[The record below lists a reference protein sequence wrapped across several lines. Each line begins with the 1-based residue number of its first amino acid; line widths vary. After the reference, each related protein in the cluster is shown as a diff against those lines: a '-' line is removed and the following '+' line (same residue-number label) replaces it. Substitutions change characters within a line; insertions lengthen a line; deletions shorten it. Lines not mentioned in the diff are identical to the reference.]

1 MTHAGSLLRACAI
14 AVAVSTCAPATA
26 LAASAQDSAV
36 AQSLY
41 DQARTLAA
49 AGNWADACGKFEES
63 QRLDPTPVTEFHLA
77 DCYEHAGRTASAWTT
92 FLDLATTARAA
103 KRADR
108 EKAATDRATA
118 LEPKLTRLVVDVPPG
133 AQVPDLVVRRDGEA
147 VGRGQWG
154 TPVPVDPGKHTVE
167 AKAPGKRPFSVE
179 RDVSGVGQTVT
190 IAVDAL
196 VDEPVATGP
205 APATP
210 AVTEAGSDADAPRS
224 SSPLKTVG
232 LVVGGVGVV
241 GVAVGAVFGVLA
253 ISKNSD
259 ANGSH
264 CGSSAGFGSPNQCDS
279 TGVSLRSTAVS
290 DGNLSTIGVAAG
302 AVLLAGGGALWF
314 LAPSGHVAIAPTVG
328 MGSAGAIL
336 RGDF

>member
-63 QRLDPTPVTEFHLA
+63 QRLDPTPVTEYHLA

-154 TPVPVDPGKHTVE
+154 TPVPVDPGKH
-167 AKAPGKRPFSVE
+167 
-179 RDVSGVGQTVT
+179 
-190 IAVDAL
+190 
-196 VDEPVATGP
+196 
-205 APATP
+205 
-210 AVTEAGSDADAPRS
+210 
-224 SSPLKTVG
+224 
-232 LVVGGVGVV
+232 
-241 GVAVGAVFGVLA
+241 
-253 ISKNSD
+253 
-259 ANGSH
+259 
-264 CGSSAGFGSPNQCDS
+264 
-279 TGVSLRSTAVS
+279 
-290 DGNLSTIGVAAG
+290 
-302 AVLLAGGGALWF
+302 LLGRARR
-314 LAPSGHVAIAPTVG
+314 
-328 MGSAGAIL
+328 L
-336 RGDF
+336 RGRPDGHHRGRRARRRAGRDRPCPGHSGRH